1 MLTWYIY
8 SATANATFS
17 LFGLCL
23 SDIIDVDM
31 QQHQRRYWPVCLLY
45 WALMMREVLDDINL
59 QLINS

>member
-1 MLTWYIY
+1 VFLLNY
-8 SATANATFS
+8 SANANATFS

-45 WALMMREVLDDINL
+45 WAVNGERSL
-59 QLINS
+59 